1 MPREKLRN
9 GKRCAQRLY
18 GGVKTSPF
26 HPGTCISTFNRPS
39 GTFQFS
45 RFRVPFVPQGEP
57 ALCFAACQANY
68 NRASSAEVLKM
79 ATKIGRKAK
88 TPARGQRYKR
98 RHAAREAAHPPPA
111 LVGLACCA
119 TPTLRLGLISEL
131 V

>member
-9 GKRCAQRLY
+9 GKRCARHLY

-45 RFRVPFVPQGEP
+45 FRVPFVPHGEP
-57 ALCFAACQANY
+57 ALCFAACRANY

-88 TPARGQRYKR
+88 TPARCQRYK
-98 RHAAREAAHPPPA
+98 RHAAREAAHPSPA
-111 LVGLACCA
+111 LVGLACGA
-119 TPTLRLGLISEL
+119 APTLRLGLISEL